1 MVHAY
6 RFIVLSPM
14 FLDDK
19 RTRSKSSNQDKRE
32 GTLWRKFWGDDSP
45 LFLSYTSKQFPFLTF
60 NFVWGRRSVNTALQQ
75 VSKMDEGYDLL
86 KIIFTTQHLL
96 FFLRFRLFGRIKIYK
111 CTYSLSVHLA
121 KNAIL
126 HRFLKNRFFPKG

>member
-1 MVHAY
+1 MIKERDQNQATKIKE
-6 RFIVLSPM
+6 RVL
-14 FLDDK
+14 F
-19 RTRSKSSNQDKRE
+19 E
-32 GTLWRKFWGDDSP
+32 GNSEAMTALF
-45 LFLSYTSKQFPFLTF
+45 FLSYTSEQFPFLTF

-126 HRFLKNRFFPKG
+126 YRLFNPTPVGLLSYQLL